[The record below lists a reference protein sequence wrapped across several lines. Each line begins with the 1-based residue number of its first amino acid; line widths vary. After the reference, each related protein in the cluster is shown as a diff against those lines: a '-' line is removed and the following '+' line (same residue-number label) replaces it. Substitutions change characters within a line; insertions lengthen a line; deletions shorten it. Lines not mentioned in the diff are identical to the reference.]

1 LLGLTNNPSAAAV
14 ALATQAKDKAEE
26 EWLTYHLTLKALHQ
40 QLLKAVPHRWISKLA
55 DEETDFAGVPP
66 IAILTL
72 LWQKHGKIS
81 QTMLADNLTSLSKE
95 WNPTEPMTNL
105 WEHVKKCTDLA
116 ACAKEPMHQDVV
128 LRAILGTLE
137 ATGEFTLDIRDW
149 KKLPEK
155 EKTIVNMQTFFEEAN
170 DQRLATATTST
181 KGYACRAEQD
191 NKRKFDTSNDCQ
203 QLKYCWSHGLNQSHD
218 SMNCNKQLP
227 NHNKKATLLNMLGGN
242 NLIVRLRY
250 EQELWKGNKRQRT
263 DDGNGNGN
271 GNGNDNGNGNGNGN
285 GNHNGGCNGRS
296 NGGCN
301 GYQNGG
307 NNGNRNGNQ
316 QQDDANSANN
326 APE

>member
-1 LLGLTNNPSAAAV
+1 
-14 ALATQAKDKAEE
+14 
-26 EWLTYHLTLKALHQ
+26 
-40 QLLKAVPHRWISKLA
+40 VPRRWISELA

-81 QTMLADNLTSLSKE
+81 QTMLADNLASLSKE

-116 ACAKEPMHQDVV
+116 ARAKEPIHQDVV

-137 ATGEFTLDIRDW
+137 TTGEFTLDIRDW

-155 EKTIVNMQTFFEEAN
+155 EKTVVNMQTFFEEAN

-191 NKRKFDTSNDCQ
+191 NKRKFETSTAYQ
-203 QLKYCWSHGLNQSHD
+203 QFKYCWSHGLNRTHD
-218 SMNCNKQLP
+218 SFHCNRQLP
-227 NHNKKATLLNMLGGN
+227 NHNKKATLTNMLGGN
-242 NLIVRLRY
+242 NLVQRSKN
-250 EQELWKGNKRQRT
+250 EQPIWQGYKCQQT
-263 DDGNGNGN
+263 DDGNEN
-271 GNGNDNGNGNGNGN
+271 GNGNDNGNGNRNGN
-285 GNHNGGCNGRS
+285 RNGGRNNGRNGRR
-296 NGGCN
+296 NGGR
-301 GYQNGG
+301 NGG

-316 QQDDANSANN
+316 QQDGAGT
-326 APE
+326 EIVE